1 MHLYHSLNPVG
12 NSGFTF
18 GKSVKRL
25 TWAACGGESSLLAF
39 SHRFIYEVQQ
49 RNICS
54 GLRFNTICMY
64 LSNKYSVQDS
74 WEVNIVVFHRFTVT
88 NS

>member
-1 MHLYHSLNPVG
+1 MHLYHSLDPVG

-18 GKSVKRL
+18 RKSVKRL
-25 TWAACGGESSLLAF
+25 TVAACRGERSLLAF

-54 GLRFNTICMY
+54 GLHFNTICMY
-64 LSNKYSVQDS
+64 LSNICFVQDS
-74 WEVNIVVFHRFTVT
+74 WEVNIDVLQ
-88 NS
+88 